1 MPGLV
6 GEQFGV
12 AAGLDDLAAVD
23 DDDAVGITHRR
34 QAMGDDEHRAALA
47 DGPHVV
53 LDDALRLVVQ
63 GAGGLVEDEDARVAD
78 QRPGDGDALAL
89 FAA

>member
-1 MPGLV
+1 
-6 GEQFGV
+6 
-12 AAGLDDLAAVD
+12 
-23 DDDAVGITHRR
+23 
-34 QAMGDDEHRAALA
+34 MGDDEHRAAFA